1 MKLHKTLFPFPRW
14 ASFSAGIPGKA
25 SKDGSVAEETRIK
38 EVGPEEAHRLI
49 EDRDELQVLDVREP
63 WEYERG
69 HVPGA
74 VLIPLGEVPERY
86 HELDPERPVLCVC
99 AGGVRSYKAAQ
110 VLVQSGFGDVT
121 NMAEGTKG
129 WIARG
134 LPVE

>member
-1 MKLHKTLFPFPRW
+1 MT
-14 ASFSAGIPGKA
+14 
-25 SKDGSVAEETRIK
+25 EEARIK
-38 EVGPEEAHRLI
+38 EVGPEEARRLI
-49 EDRDELQVLDVREP
+49 AETSGLQVVDVREG

-74 VLIPLGEVPERY
+74 VHIPLGEFADRTD
-86 HELDPERPVLCVC
+86 ELESERPVLCVC

-110 VLVQSGFGDVT
+110 VLVERGFTDVT